1 MGRPPSRRSSCFRST
16 AVCHRELGPQT
27 SRQGPSQV
35 CYSHVC
41 ALPWTGGLVG
51 RRKFGL
57 TLAAAIQAEEKDAG
71 LQDDRVA
78 RKQRY
83 VTALEKKLGGRLLE
97 GLFKFKGSYSR
108 FRCAPKA
115 GELKATDLDV
125 GSVAVR
131 ASMFANPNP
140 NPNP

>member
-1 MGRPPSRRSSCFRST
+1 M
-16 AVCHRELGPQT
+16 
-27 SRQGPSQV
+27 
-35 CYSHVC
+35 
-41 ALPWTGGLVG
+41 
-51 RRKFGL
+51 
-57 TLAAAIQAEEKDAG
+57 
-71 LQDDRVA
+71 A

-140 NPNP
+140 NPNPNP

>member
-1 MGRPPSRRSSCFRST
+1 M
-16 AVCHRELGPQT
+16 
-27 SRQGPSQV
+27 
-35 CYSHVC
+35 
-41 ALPWTGGLVG
+41 
-51 RRKFGL
+51 
-57 TLAAAIQAEEKDAG
+57 
-71 LQDDRVA
+71 A

-125 GSVAVR
+125 SSVAVR

-140 NPNP
+140 NPNPNP